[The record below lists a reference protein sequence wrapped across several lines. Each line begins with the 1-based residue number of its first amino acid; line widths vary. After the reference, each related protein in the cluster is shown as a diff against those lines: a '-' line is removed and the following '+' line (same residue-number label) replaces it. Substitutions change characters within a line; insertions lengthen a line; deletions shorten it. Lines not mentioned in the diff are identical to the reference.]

1 MNSGVWAE
9 FVDEVQT
16 ASPFRAAL
24 NSVWDRRCQKAT
36 KDGRPDPCRK
46 PVLHRGDIGCM
57 MGGVPAI
64 QGMGMTRQLGVIARV
79 TVIAKEKVI
88 YGSDRVDKS

>member
-1 MNSGVWAE
+1 
-9 FVDEVQT
+9 
-16 ASPFRAAL
+16 
-24 NSVWDRRCQKAT
+24 
-36 KDGRPDPCRK
+36 
-46 PVLHRGDIGCM
+46 M